1 MQMQSPAAFSRLGE
15 CGNYVHVL
23 AQPELAPT
31 ESERWAWVA
40 GLFEGE
46 GCVTLSATGTTYQRR
61 LDITNTERDVLDQTV
76 EFAGLGRIAADSH
89 KRPGHHKQR
98 LYWYVS
104 AWREIE
110 EVANRI
116 YPFLGR
122 RRRSRLGGSSTTH
135 RRLRS
140 IWTLTDDGDARR
152 SRHCPI
158 PGPALTNLPMPSGGH
173 GRLVYSKVKALRSAA
188 R

>member
-1 MQMQSPAAFSRLGE
+1 MQCPVAFSRLRG
-15 CGNYVHVL
+15 CGNHVGVL
-23 AQPELAPT
+23 AQCVMAAT

-40 GLFEGE
+40 GFFEGE
-46 GCVTLSATGTTYQRR
+46 GCVIVSVTGSTFQRR

-89 KRPGHHKQR
+89 KRPRHKQR

-110 EVANRI
+110 QVANRI

-122 RRRSRLGGSSTTH
+122 RRRSRLGELLDHAPPFTS
-135 RRLRS
+135 
-140 IWTLTDDGDARR
+140 
-152 SRHCPI
+152 
-158 PGPALTNLPMPSGGH
+158 AL
-173 GRLVYSKVKALRSAA
+173 
-188 R
+188 